1 MQKFVLTTIAI
12 HNYLRLADHAVYT
25 PVGFVNSQASS
36 GEIRPGEWRRIVDDV
51 GMSSIPNVCGSR
63 YANTAIA
70 MREVVKNY
78 VNGETG
84 NMECQWDHV
93 RRS

>member
-1 MQKFVLTTIAI
+1 MQKFVLTTIAL

-51 GMSSIPNVCGSR
+51 GVPYQMSVGHGMQMLLLLC
-63 YANTAIA
+63 
-70 MREVVKNY
+70 VK
-78 VNGETG
+78 
-84 NMECQWDHV
+84 
-93 RRS
+93 